1 MVADHQ
7 KGEGCKEG
15 KYWLDILRLHAGC
28 ADVKNLNYS
37 LKVIGVIPTNVALN
51 GVLMLRVSMGRGEL
65 ERYLITG
72 YNYEKN
78 KKQRESMGY

>member
-28 ADVKNLNYS
+28 AGVKNLNYFS
-37 LKVIGVIPTNVALN
+37 KVIGVILTNVALN
-51 GVLMLRVSMGRGEL
+51 GVLMPRVSMDKGEV
-65 ERYLITG
+65 ERSLITG
-72 YNYEKN
+72 YSCEKN
-78 KKQRESMGY
+78 KKQKESMGY